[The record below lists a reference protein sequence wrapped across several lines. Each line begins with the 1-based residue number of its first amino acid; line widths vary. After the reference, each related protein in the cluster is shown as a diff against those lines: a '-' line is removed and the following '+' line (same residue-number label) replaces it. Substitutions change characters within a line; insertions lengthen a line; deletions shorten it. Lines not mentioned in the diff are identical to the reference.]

1 MRTSQ
6 QVNKSGE
13 PWLREVCLHFREF
26 YLQVP
31 HRVLTGKTGGRRI
44 PSYCQP
50 GGVVG
55 RVHSEPCPEHF
66 LTKPALGKTS

>member
-1 MRTSQ
+1 MMTSQ

-50 GGVVG
+50 GGWWG
-55 RVHSEPCPEHF
+55 GYILNYAQS
-66 LTKPALGKTS
+66 TS